1 MCSTYLTNI
10 KLQSTP
16 ITQLIHK
23 SNKNNHLTL
32 DYFAPSIKLSKV
44 RGLILMKNKKY
55 ILGSSILLG
64 GFVVANFGPGGLLL
78 ALILWVIGTMVIGR
92 NILNK

>member
-1 MCSTYLTNI
+1 
-10 KLQSTP
+10 
-16 ITQLIHK
+16 
-23 SNKNNHLTL
+23 
-32 DYFAPSIKLSKV
+32 
-44 RGLILMKNKKY
+44 MKNKKY